1 MEDVLI
7 PISICSILFIG
18 LPWLIFHYVTQWK
31 KNGSL
36 TVEDENLLDELH
48 ALARRLDDRMNT
60 IERIVAADSPS
71 FRPSPS
77 ANLGLRDERDDDF
90 DLTRSAERPARTRR
104 REH

>member
-1 MEDVLI
+1 MDGPEFFI
-7 PISICSILFIG
+7 AISAILTLFVG
-18 LPWLIFHYVTQWK
+18 LPWLVFHYVTQWK

-71 FRPSPS
+71 FRPS
-77 ANLGLRDERDDDF
+77 AALRDEREDDF
-90 DLTRSAERPARTRR
+90 ELPRSTERATRTRR

>member
-7 PISICSILFIG
+7 PIVICSILFIG
-18 LPWLIFHYVTQWK
+18 LPWLVFHYITQWK
-31 KNGSL
+31 KNGTL
-36 TVEDENLLDELH
+36 TLEDENLLDELH

-71 FRPSPS
+71 FQPRLHESREELEEDFELS
-77 ANLGLRDERDDDF
+77 RSSERA
-90 DLTRSAERPARTRR
+90 TRTRR

>member
-1 MEDVLI
+1 MNDFLI
-7 PISICSILFIG
+7 PIGICGILFIG
-18 LPWLIFHYVTQWK
+18 LPWIIFHYVTQWK

-71 FRPSPS
+71 FRPSPT
-77 ANLGLRDERDDDF
+77 LRDEREDDF
-90 DLTRSAERPARTRR
+90 ELPRSTERATRTRR

>member
-1 MEDVLI
+1 MHEALI
-7 PISICSILFIG
+7 PVAVCAILFIG

-48 ALARRLDDRMNT
+48 ALARRLDDRMTT
-60 IERIVAADSPS
+60 IERIVAADSPG
-71 FRPSPS
+71 FRP
-77 ANLGLRDERDDDF
+77 AVRDDREEDF
-90 DLTRSAERPARTRR
+90 ELPRSPERTVRTRR

>member
-7 PISICSILFIG
+7 PIVVCSILFIG
-18 LPWLIFHYVTQWK
+18 LPWLVFHYITQWK
-31 KNGSL
+31 KNGTL
-36 TVEDENLLDELH
+36 TLEDENLLDELH

-71 FRPSPS
+71 FQPR
-77 ANLGLRDERDDDF
+77 LREGRDELEEDF
-90 DLTRSAERPARTRR
+90 DLPRSSERTTRTRR